1 MDANKKNAPAANTT
15 QEHTVR
21 VLSPSMLVIKRFVR
35 NRLAIVGTII
45 IIAMFLFSF
54 VGGVLMP
61 YRETETFYTTGMMV
75 KDYASATY
83 NRNFYYYEK
92 DGASFSSS
100 AQAQFVLAINN
111 QKDSFESGGTT
122 YQITNEGEDFY
133 RIGGN
138 SQVATAMALKGIY
151 SVMPEDG
158 VQLPEAFEDAFIA
171 AHSAGETEFELEGVL
186 YTIKDAGKAILITAQ
201 QDVALATKIIYN
213 LYNEGADV
221 TYDFRLEAQRA
232 INSGASEFEADG
244 VRYLVQTDEDSVT
257 ILDAGTGEPFADAS
271 DMIVT
276 PAVAGSFLSV
286 EFKSMIAN
294 AIDEGNYDFDVTD
307 ADGNTVSYTIV
318 RRDYQY
324 DIKTETETKLIDTY
338 GAPSKAHLLGT
349 DGYGMDIL
357 TRLMYGGRVS
367 LIIGFIVVI
376 IETILGVILGGISGY
391 FGKWVDQIIMRIV
404 DIFNCIPTMP
414 LYIIIGAVMD
424 SMRIDASA
432 RIMVMMAIL
441 GVTGWPGIARVV
453 RGQILSLREQ
463 EFMLAAEATGLS
475 VSRRIFKHLVP
486 NVIPQLIVYATMGL
500 GSIILTEATLS
511 FLGLGVKYPYA
522 SWGNIINAVNDVHVL
537 TNYPFVWIPAG
548 ILILLTVLGFNFI
561 GDGLRDAFD
570 PKMKR

>member
-1 MDANKKNAPAANTT
+1 MDANKKNVPVKNTT

-21 VLSPSMLVIKRFVR
+21 VLSPSMLVIKRFIR
-35 NRLAIVGTII
+35 NKLAIVGTII

-54 VGGVLMP
+54 LGGVIIP
-61 YRETETFYTTGMMV
+61 YKETETFYTTGMMV

-92 DGASFSSS
+92 EGASFSSA
-100 AQAQFVLAINN
+100 AQAKFVLAINN
-111 QKDSFESGGTT
+111 KKDSFAANGTT
-122 YQITNEGEDFY
+122 YQLTKESEDFY
-133 RIGGN
+133 RISGDKK
-138 SQVATAMALKGIY
+138 VASAIALKGIY
-151 SVMPEDG
+151 SVTPEEG
-158 VQLPEAFEDAFIA
+158 VTLPESFEETFIA
-171 AHSAGETEFELEGVL
+171 AHSAKEPAFELDGTL
-186 YTIKDAGKAILITAQ
+186 YTIENAGKSIFITAQ
-201 QDVALATKIIYN
+201 EDIALATKIIYN
-213 LYNEGADV
+213 LYNNNAEV
-221 TYDFRLEAQRA
+221 SYSFRLEAQRA
-232 INSGASEFEADG
+232 MNEGKTEFEADQG
-244 VRYLVQTDEDSVT
+244 QYLIQTDGDSVT
-257 ILDAGTGEPFADAS
+257 ILDAATSEPFADAS
-271 DMIVT
+271 NMIIT

-286 EFKSMIAN
+286 EFKTMIAN
-294 AIDEGNYDFDVTD
+294 AINEGNYDFDITD
-307 ADGNTVSYTIV
+307 AQGNTVTYSIV
-318 RRDYQY
+318 RRDYQF
-324 DIKTETETKLIDTY
+324 DIRTETETKLIDTY
-338 GAPSKAHLLGT
+338 GAPSAAHPLGT

-376 IETILGVILGGISGY
+376 IETVIGVILGGISGY
-391 FGKWVDQIIMRIV
+391 FGRWVDQIIMRIV

-414 LYIIIGAVMD
+414 LYIIIGAIMD
-424 SMRIDASA
+424 SMRIDAAA

-463 EFMLAAEATGLS
+463 EFMLATEATGLS

-522 SWGNIINAVNDVHVL
+522 SWGNIINAVNDVFVL
-537 TNYPFVWIPAG
+537 TNYLYVWIPAG